1 MRRARGPILGSVDAT
16 GTPRQVQLA
25 GIGVAAEAVAGLIA
39 TIVLLTGSDTA
50 ALPVASVIG
59 EAAMFVLCAAAVGFV
74 GWGLVT
80 GRRWARTPAI
90 VIQLLLLPVVYSLIG
105 PSRELLLG
113 IATGIVVAGIF
124 LLLLSE
130 QARTWSM
137 DLPQD

>member
-1 MRRARGPILGSVDAT
+1 MRRTRRPILGDVEAT

-25 GIGVAAEAVAGLIA
+25 GAGVVAEALAGLIA
-39 TIVLLTGSDTA
+39 TIVLLTGSSA
-50 ALPVASVIG
+50 AELPVASVIG
-59 EAAMFVLCAAAVGFV
+59 EAALFLVSAAAVGFV

>member
-1 MRRARGPILGSVDAT
+1 MRHARGPILGCVET
-16 GTPRQVQLA
+16 TRTPRQVQLA
-25 GIGVAAEAVAGLIA
+25 GVGVAAEAVAGLIA
-39 TIVLLTGSDTA
+39 TIVLLTGSSTD
-50 ALPVASVIG
+50 LPVASVVG
-59 EAAMFVLCAAAVGFV
+59 EAALFVLGAAALGFV
-74 GWGLVT
+74 GWGLVA
-80 GRRWARTPAI
+80 GRRWARTPAL

-105 PSRELLLG
+105 PSREVLLG

>member
-1 MRRARGPILGSVDAT
+1 VRI
-16 GTPRQVQLA
+16 A
-25 GIGVAAEAVAGLIA
+25 GAGVAAEGVAGLIA
-39 TIVLLTGSDTA
+39 AIVLLAGSDAA
-50 ALPVASVIG
+50 ALPVASIIG

-130 QARTWSM
+130 QARMWSM
-137 DLPQD
+137 DDLPQD

>member
-1 MRRARGPILGSVDAT
+1 MRHAHGHILGDVQGT
-16 GTPRQVQLA
+16 GTPPQVRMA
-25 GIGVAAEAVAGLIA
+25 GIGVAAEAVAGLVA
-39 TIVLLTGSDTA
+39 TIVLLTGSSTA
-50 ALPVASVIG
+50 DLPVASVIG
-59 EAAMFVLCAAAVGFV
+59 EAALFLLGAAAVGFV

-113 IATGIVVAGIF
+113 IATGVVVAGIF

>member
-1 MRRARGPILGSVDAT
+1 
-16 GTPRQVQLA
+16 
-25 GIGVAAEAVAGLIA
+25 
-39 TIVLLTGSDTA
+39 VLLTGSDTA

-59 EAAMFVLCAAAVGFV
+59 EAAMFLLCAAAVGFV
-74 GWGLVT
+74 GWGLLT

-130 QARTWSM
+130 QARTWSTE
-137 DLPQD
+137 